1 MVPFSNSKRKF
12 RLRAPRACLQRCFTC
27 LGTLLLTCILV
38 LAQVNNSSSPSQL
51 SGDTAEEIVGC
62 LSGGPTE
69 FQLSDAEGYVYSL
82 RGQTDALQHY
92 VGEEISVRGTK
103 QGDKANSPSF
113 IVASVKEVFRA
124 PEPKLSPAIASGANW
139 HTHSIASYAVTF
151 ALPTIPED
159 NSAAGG
165 LASNFVAERGAITL
179 GSFIL
184 PREIYPDTNFVG
196 GSFMLSAN
204 PEITNRESCEKFG
217 RADVRF
223 LSSRILGGIRY
234 AEMTEG
240 DAAAGTSY
248 ENYYYHSLQNG
259 VCFEIA
265 FQFGGYNT
273 ANQDLGC
280 RVPVVKNELDVINA
294 FASRVS
300 YSHPEAGLPGSVPA
314 RSTPR
319 VTSFMASSNTAD
331 GATNRSTI
339 RFSWSSENADY
350 VEFSYRCS
358 VVGLG
363 VTILEGGS
371 RNCSNDLKPITPDT
385 QQFNHSPK
393 SSTEVI
399 FGNSRED
406 DPISVV
412 VTITPFAYGKAYPSA
427 SRSLT
432 ISVAPYNPFP
442 EGIPAPTANM
452 RVSYSDT
459 ASSYAEG
466 SQLTVTWSGSNPRD
480 QCVDLYLVQ
489 EVGGVQ
495 KFVAQIVRR
504 CLVPAAAGSYTWTI
518 PTKYSGPGFRIY
530 ASTPGGI
537 SRALGDAFSISG
549 ANPARTR

>member
-1 MVPFSNSKRKF
+1 
-12 RLRAPRACLQRCFTC
+12 
-27 LGTLLLTCILV
+27 LV
-38 LAQVNNSSSPSQL
+38 LAQVNNPSSPPQL
-51 SGDTAEEIVGC
+51 SADTAEEIVGC

-69 FQLSDAEGYVYSL
+69 FELSDSEGYVYSL
-82 RGQTDALQHY
+82 RGQTDALQRY
-92 VGEEISVRGTK
+92 VGEEISVRGTR
-103 QGDKANSPSF
+103 QGDKADSPSF
-113 IVASVKEVFRA
+113 IVGSVKEVFRA
-124 PEPKLSPAIASGANW
+124 PRPKLSPAIASGANW

-151 ALPTIPED
+151 ALPEIPED
-159 NSAAGG
+159 SSAAGG
-165 LASNFVAERGAITL
+165 LASNFVAEQGAITL
-179 GSFIL
+179 GSFTL
-184 PREIYPDTNFVG
+184 PREVYPDTNFVG
-196 GSFMLSAN
+196 GSFMLSVN

-217 RADVRF
+217 RSDVRF

-234 AEMTEG
+234 AEMMEG

-248 ENYYYHSLQNG
+248 ENYYYHSVQNG

-280 RVPVVKNELDVINA
+280 RVPVVTEENELDVINA
-294 FASRVS
+294 FANRVS
-300 YSHPEAGLPGSVPA
+300 YSRPEEGTPGFVPT
-314 RSTPR
+314 RSIPR
-319 VTSFMASSNTAD
+319 VTSFTASSNTAD

-339 RFSWSSENADY
+339 RFSWVSENADY

-363 VTILEGGS
+363 VTILEGSS

-385 QQFNHSPK
+385 QQFNHSPN

-412 VTITPFAYGKAYPSA
+412 VTVTPFAYGKAYPAA

-432 ISVAPYNPFP
+432 ISIAPYNPFP

-452 RVSYSDT
+452 RVSYSGT
-459 ASSYAEG
+459 ASSYAKG
-466 SQLTVTWSGSNPRD
+466 SQLTVTWSSSNPRD

-489 EVGGVQ
+489 EVGGAQ
-495 KFVAQIVRR
+495 KLVAQIVRR

-518 PTKYSGPGFRIY
+518 PAKYLGPGFRIY

-537 SRALGDAFSISG
+537 SRALGDAFSITG
-549 ANPARTR
+549 ANPARAN